1 MSIPTSISVRW
12 GIAAGA
18 AAILFALLFVS
29 FNVFGQTHPCD
40 TTTVVSDQT
49 NTGLIADCK
58 VLWGLKDTLRGDA
71 TLNWNA
77 STEMTT
83 TTPSGLSSVWSGV
96 FVGGNPRR
104 VTSITFQGTNTLGI
118 GPSPSQELNGTL
130 PPELG
135 NLPSL
140 STLNISNSN
149 PSGEPMRPSSG
160 GLTGSIPPELGNL
173 SNLRQ
178 LYLNN
183 NSLSGSIPS
192 DLGKLSNFRQIN
204 LSGNNLTGSIPPE
217 LGNLSNLRQ
226 LYLNN
231 NSLSGSIP
239 SDLGK
244 LSNLSLLHLHWN
256 SLSGPIPSELGN
268 LSNLTRLGLAH
279 NRLEGEFP
287 RWIKNLT
294 GLGWIN
300 IQRNLLTG
308 HIPWESPLPNNNV
321 RLYIGREQS
330 EVNAGYPET
339 NMWIGC
345 LPPWSREQVR
355 GGTDTRAQVWGELHL
370 INEGLPECSVPPRES
385 IWVLDTVL
393 EPPSPVRGEFGM
405 STTSTKLT
413 LRATYTL
420 PAEYVTSTS
429 TTNLLQFRSLSATS
443 PSSTE
448 MTVSI
453 TRHGTTTA
461 ARLVGF
467 DNRAGTPTDAP
478 ASATDLTQQ
487 ATIPTGAS
495 WTCTSAAMATQT
507 TVTSEGT
514 PETRHIPPDPI
525 AVVCTTVLD
534 KGIWVLDGAPMDSP
548 YLINVAVGT
557 AFSLTSTLT
566 ANGISNHASTNS
578 VGPGGKN
585 WPATELV
592 AQAPFTPTPTPTATP
607 TVTPTPTATPTH
619 TPVPPTSTPTATAT
633 LTPTATVEPPT
644 STPAPP
650 TSTPTLTSGE
660 SPTPPPGTDATPT
673 RTPLTVP
680 PVPTRTPTPD
690 SGSGTPPPPPPGTV
704 DTPTAQATAQAGTP
718 QATAPPTATPTP
730 QATRPPSAG
739 SYDIVA
745 TRTPTPTPPPTMTP
759 TRTPVP
765 TSTATSTPTTPVPS
779 IALPVTGG
787 GGVSGGLLLLLF
799 LAGGLLIAAG
809 STLLRARTVRE
820 TS

>member
-1 MSIPTSISVRW
+1 MSIPTYWRPIRW

-58 VLWGLKDTLRGDA
+58 VLYGLKDTLRGDA

-104 VTSITFQGTNTLGI
+104 VTGISFVGGYTFGI
-118 GPSPSQELNGTL
+118 GPSIYPQLNGTL

-140 STLNISNSN
+140 GTLNISNYN
-149 PSGEPMRPSSG
+149 PSTGELMRPSSG

-173 SNLRQ
+173 SNLTQ
-178 LYLNN
+178 LHLDN

-192 DLGKLSNFRQIN
+192 DLGN
-204 LSGNNLTGSIPPE
+204 LANLTQLHLNNNSLTGSIPRE
-217 LGNLSNLRQ
+217 LGNLSNLSQ
-226 LYLNN
+226 LSLNN
-231 NSLSGSIP
+231 
-239 SDLGK
+239 
-244 LSNLSLLHLHWN
+244 N
-256 SLSGPIPSELGN
+256 SLSGPIPSELGGISSLQRLLLGDN
-268 LSNLTRLGLAH
+268 QLS
-279 NRLEGEFP
+279 GEFP
-287 RWIKNLT
+287 RWVKNISSLT
-294 GLGWIN
+294 SSLWQFS
-300 IQRNLLTG
+300 IQGNRLTG
-308 HIPWESPLPNNNV
+308 HLPLEYPFPDIAVQARIGSPTD
-321 RLYIGREQS
+321 
-330 EVNAGYPET
+330 ET
-339 NMWIGC
+339 NMFIGC
-345 LPPWSREQVR
+345 LPSWAMATFGV
-355 GGTDTRAQVWGELHL
+355 VGEEYL
-370 INEGLPECSVPPRES
+370 GLPNCGTPPRES
-385 IWVLDTVL
+385 VWALDTVL

-405 STTSTKLT
+405 STNTDLT

-420 PAEYVTSTS
+420 PTEYVTST
-429 TTNLLQFRSLSATS
+429 TTPNLLQFRSLSAASVTS
-443 PSSTE
+443 TA

-467 DNRAGTPTDAP
+467 DTRAGTPTDAP

-487 ATIPTGAS
+487 ATIPAGAS
-495 WTCTSAAMATQT
+495 WTCTDVSSTET

-534 KGIWVLDGAPMDSP
+534 EGIWVLDGAPMDSP
-548 YLINVAVGT
+548 YVINVAVGT
-557 AFSLTSTLT
+557 AFDLTSTLT
-566 ANGISNHASTNS
+566 AANLGSTHEGTNS

-592 AQAPFTPTPTPTATP
+592 VQVPFTPTPTPTATP
-607 TVTPTPTATPTH
+607 TVTPTPTPTATPTV
-619 TPVPPTSTPTATAT
+619 TPTAT
-633 LTPTATVEPPT
+633 LTPTATPTATPTVTPTATPTTTPVPPT
-644 STPAPP
+644 A
-650 TSTPTLTSGE
+650 TPTT
-660 SPTPPPGTDATPT
+660 TPVPPT

-680 PVPTRTPTPD
+680 TPRTPATPAP
-690 SGSGTPPPPPPGTV
+690 TPPPAPPGTGV
-704 DTPTAQATAQAGTP
+704 TSTATP
-718 QATAPPTATPTP
+718 QVTAPPTATPTP

-745 TRTPTPTPPPTMTP
+745 TRTPTPTAPPTMTP

-765 TSTATSTPTTPVPS
+765 TATATSIPTTPVPS

-787 GGVSGGLLLLLF
+787 GGVSGGLLLMLA
-799 LAGGLLIAAG
+799 LAGGLLLAAG
-809 STLLRARTVRE
+809 SVILRARAARE
-820 TS
+820 TP